1 MQQTLSGLYIPAS
14 FADETRRS
22 SRPEM
27 REVATTFDG
36 RDITRGYVD
45 PMQIQPSSDSI
56 LQLRGAGDYEIYRQV
71 LRDDQVAGVFQQRQ
85 LAITSKEW
93 GVDPGG
99 KTKRDKAAADF
110 LTEQLHHIGWDRV
123 TGKMMYGVFYG
134 FAAAEAMYARDGR
147 FITLDAIK
155 VRDRQRFGWDGAMRL
170 RMKTYSNPQGELLP
184 DRKFWAFSTG
194 ADHDDEPYGLGL
206 AHWLYWPVL
215 FKRNGIKFWMIF
227 LEKFGQPTAKGSYP
241 STALPD
247 EKTRLLQALSA
258 INTDSGIIV
267 PQGMEIEL
275 LEAARSGSA
284 DYVSLVDRMD
294 RAIAKVVMG
303 QVASSEGTPGRL
315 GNDDLQGDV
324 REDLVKA
331 DADLVCESFNR
342 TIARW
347 LTEWNFPGAAVPR
360 VYRKVTPDED
370 LNERA
375 ERDKT
380 IVDMG
385 YFKPKLGYITENYGE
400 GWEEKQPD
408 PAPPVKPGVQPVPVE
423 SGTQDAP
430 DVPASFAEA
439 IGQPPLQMMEQ
450 ARQSVEPN
458 VSAWINQVR
467 ELANQVDTL
476 EELRDR
482 LLETYPAMT
491 LDQYAAAMAQAGS
504 AAFLA
509 GRNEVKEEQ
518 R

>member
-1 MQQTLSGLYIPAS
+1 MQQTKSGLYLPAS
-14 FADETRRS
+14 FADTARRS
-22 SRPEM
+22 ARPEM
-27 REVATTFDG
+27 REIATTFDG

-45 PMQIQPSSDSI
+45 PMQIQPTSDSI
-56 LQLRGAGDYEIYRQV
+56 LRLRGAGDYEIYRQV

-93 GVDPGG
+93 GVEPGG
-99 KTKRDKAAADF
+99 KTKRDQAAADF
-110 LTEQLHHIGWDRV
+110 LTEQLNHIGWDRV
-123 TGKMMYGVFYG
+123 TGKMMFGVFYG
-134 FAAAEAMYARDGR
+134 FAVAEALWARDGR

-155 VRDRQRFGWDGAMRL
+155 VRDRQRFGFDGAMRL
-170 RMKTYSNPQGELLP
+170 RMKTYSNPEGELLP

-215 FKRNGIKFWMIF
+215 FKRNGIKFWLIF
-227 LEKFGQPTAKGSYP
+227 LEKFGQPTAKGTYGSN
-241 STALPD
+241 ALPE
-247 EKTRLLQALSA
+247 EKNRLLQALSA
-258 INTDSGIIV
+258 INTDSGLIV
-267 PQGMEIEL
+267 PEGMQIEL

-324 REDLVKA
+324 RDDLVKA

-347 LTEWNFPGAAVPR
+347 LTEWNFPGAALPR
-360 VYRKVTPDED
+360 VYRKVAQDED
-370 LNERA
+370 LNQRA
-375 ERDKT
+375 ERDSTVKS
-380 IVDMG
+380 MG
-385 YFKPKLGYITENYGE
+385 FKPTLGYIQDNYGE
-400 GWEEKQPD
+400 GWVEDKPD
-408 PAPPVKPGVQPVPVE
+408 TPPVPPQPA
-423 SGTQDAP
+423 QL
-430 DVPASFAEA
+430 PASFAEA
-439 IGQPPLQMMEQ
+439 VGQPPAQMMG
-450 ARQSVEPN
+450 ATHKAVAPS

-467 ELANQVDTL
+467 DLADQVQSL

-482 LLETYPAMT
+482 LLELYPAMT

-509 GRNEVKEEQ
+509 GRNEVVEEQ
-518 R
+518 T

>member
-1 MQQTLSGLYIPAS
+1 MQQTQSGLYLPAS
-14 FADETRRS
+14 FADETRRNA
-22 SRPEM
+22 RPEM
-27 REVATTFDG
+27 REIATTFDG
-36 RDITRGYVD
+36 RDITRGFVD
-45 PMQIQPSSDSI
+45 PMQIQQTSDAI
-56 LQLRGAGDYEIYRQV
+56 LRLRGAGDYEIYRQV

-93 GVDPGG
+93 GVEAGG
-99 KTKRDKAAADF
+99 KTKRDQAAADF
-110 LTEQLHHIGWDRV
+110 LIEQLNHIGWDRV
-123 TGKMMYGVFYG
+123 TGKMMFGVFYG
-134 FAAAEAMYARDGR
+134 FAVAEALWARDGR

-170 RMKTYSNPQGELLP
+170 RMKTYSNPEGELLP

-227 LEKFGQPTAKGSYP
+227 LEKFGQPTAKGTYSRN
-241 STALPD
+241 ALPE
-247 EKTRLLQALSA
+247 EKNRLLQALSA
-258 INTDSGIIV
+258 INTDSGLIV
-267 PQGMEIEL
+267 PEGMQIEL

-284 DYVSLVDRMD
+284 DYVALVDRMD

-324 REDLVKA
+324 RDDLVKA

-342 TIARW
+342 TISRW

-360 VYRKVTPDED
+360 VYRKVAQDED
-370 LNERA
+370 LNQRA
-375 ERDKT
+375 ERDST
-380 IVDMG
+380 IKGMG
-385 YFKPKLGYITENYGE
+385 FKPSLGYIHDNYGE
-400 GWEEKQPD
+400 GWVEDQPGVPPVTPQPD
-408 PAPPVKPGVQPVPVE
+408 PL
-423 SGTQDAP
+423 
-430 DVPASFAEA
+430 PASFAEA
-439 IGQPPLQMMEQ
+439 ISQPPAQMMEQ
-450 ARQSVEPN
+450 ARNAVEPS
-458 VSAWINQVR
+458 VSEWINQVR
-467 ELANQVDTL
+467 ELASEANSL

-482 LLETYPAMT
+482 LLEVYPSMT

-509 GRNEVKEEQ
+509 GRNEVAEEQ
-518 R
+518 L